1 MNGPTDHAPPPRLV
15 LGIETSCDE
24 TAAAIVDDSLR
35 VLGAA
40 VAVQHD
46 LHETYGG
53 VVPEIASRAHLER
66 VLPVIRRALAEAGVH
81 AEAIDAIAVGH
92 RPGLIGALL
101 VGTSAA
107 KGLAIGLGV
116 PVIGVDHVH
125 AHLVSGLLV
134 DRDAAPRTVPTPA
147 IGLVVSGGHTN
158 LYAIDDLAEPRR
170 LGRTIDDAVGEA
182 FDKVGAMLGVP
193 HPGGPGVERLAHAGD
208 PNALD
213 LPVANL
219 GRDRLDFSFSGL
231 KTAVRYA
238 ALGAPGRDAPPLD
251 DQRRA
256 DVAASFQRAAI
267 AALRRNLR
275 RAIDAMPEARGLLV
289 GGGVVANTAVRS
301 MLTEEA
307 ARADLDL
314 VVPALRWCQDNGAMI
329 AALGA
334 RQLAAGHT
342 DDLSLAPSATTRT

>member
-1 MNGPTDHAPPPRLV
+1 MTQSPAETPRLV

-24 TAAAIVDDSLR
+24 TAAAVVDDSLR
-35 VLGAA
+35 VLGAS
-40 VAVQHD
+40 VAVQHE

-66 VLPVIRRALAEAGVH
+66 MLPVIRAAVAEAGI
-81 AEAIDAIAVGH
+81 ELSDLDAVAVGH

-107 KGLAIGLGV
+107 KGLSIGLGIPIV
-116 PVIGVDHVH
+116 GVDHVH
-125 AHLVSGLLV
+125 AHLVSGLLRE
-134 DRDAAPRTVPTPA
+134 RDEAPCKATLPA
-147 IGLVVSGGHTN
+147 LGLVVSGGHTD
-158 LYAIDDLAEPRR
+158 LHAISELGEPRR
-170 LGRTIDDAVGEA
+170 IGRTIDDAIGEA
-182 FDKVGAMLGVP
+182 FDKVGAMLGLP
-193 HPGGPGVERLAHAGD
+193 HPGGPNVERLAVDGD
-208 PNALD
+208 PEALD

-251 DQRRA
+251 DRRRA

-275 RAIDAMPEARGLLV
+275 RAVAQVPDARSLLV
-289 GGGVVANTAVRS
+289 GGGVVANTAVRT
-301 MLTEEA
+301 MLAEEA
-307 ARADLDL
+307 STANLEL
-314 VVPALRWCQDNGAMI
+314 VLPATRWCQDNGAMI
-329 AALGA
+329 AALGLL
-334 RQLAAGHT
+334 RLASGHA